1 MKNKILFLAV
11 LSQALIDTIDDN
23 CGLFK
28 HKLKQFAT
36 SFRDELLKVMNKDI
50 KNPVAVDQLIK
61 QTVMIENMFYLNA
74 GLPKLSDN
82 QQLMLSNEIQAL
94 YKKYM
99 K

>member
-1 MKNKILFLAV
+1 
-11 LSQALIDTIDDN
+11 
-23 CGLFK
+23 
-28 HKLKQFAT
+28 
-36 SFRDELLKVMNKDI
+36 MNKDI

-74 GLPKLSDN
+74 ELPKLSDN

>member
-1 MKNKILFLAV
+1 MKYKILFLAV

-74 GLPKLSDN
+74 DLPKLSDN

>member
-1 MKNKILFLAV
+1 MKYKILFLAV

-74 GLPKLSDN
+74 ELPKLSDN

>member
-1 MKNKILFLAV
+1 MKYKILFLAV

-36 SFRDELLKVMNKDI
+36 SFRDELLKVMNKDF

-74 GLPKLSDN
+74 DLPKLSDN

>member
-1 MKNKILFLAV
+1 MKYKILFLAV

-61 QTVMIENMFYLNA
+61 LTVMIENMFYLNA
-74 GLPKLSDN
+74 ELPKLSDN